1 MRVLVAEDERI
12 TRATLT
18 RTLEA
23 WGHTVTA
30 AADGAEALR
39 LFEVGG
45 TGGGGGGGGGG
56 SGGGGA
62 FDIVLTDWEMPGLS
76 GLELIER
83 LRARPDA
90 GFMYIIML
98 TGRSDKADVVRG
110 IEAGADDFVS
120 KPFDREELRVR
131 LLAGERIVRLERT
144 LSRQNHDLRAADER
158 IRADL
163 RAAARVQSAMLPREN
178 IATPR
183 ARTAW
188 LYVPTDELAG
198 DGIGLHLVEDRYL
211 VAYVLD
217 VSGHGVPAALL
228 SVSVMH
234 AMALDPAEA
243 SLLRTRL
250 PASDP
255 GTVRSPEL
263 VAAELNRRFP
273 YEKNDGRFV
282 TLVLCVLDTHTGR
295 VRFARAGHGSPIL
308 LREGQSVEVP
318 DVGGMPLCI
327 AEGEAY
333 PLGEITLMPG
343 DRFCLTSDGF
353 TEQLGAKDGPNA
365 SVEFGEARLTTAL
378 ARSSAAT
385 IEQAAAGALDALTA
399 WAGERRFKDD
409 VSLAVVEW
417 LGPG

>member
-12 TRATLT
+12 TRATLV

-23 WGHTVTA
+23 WGHTVTGA
-30 AADGAEALR
+30 PDGAEALR
-39 LFEVGG
+39 LFEAEA
-45 TGGGGGGGGGG
+45 
-56 SGGGGA
+56 GGA
-62 FDIVLTDWEMPGLS
+62 SAFDMVLTDWEMPGLS

-83 LRARPDA
+83 LRARVGGA
-90 GFMYIIML
+90 GASKGGGFVYIIML

-120 KPFDREELRVR
+120 KPFDKEELRVR

-144 LSRQNHDLRAADER
+144 LSTQNQVLRAADER

-163 RAAARVQSAMLPREN
+163 RAAARVQSAMLPRAN
-178 IATPR
+178 IVTPR
-183 ARTAW
+183 VRTAW

-234 AMALDPAEA
+234 ALALEPAEA
-243 SLLRTRL
+243 SLLRTRV

-282 TLVLCVLDTHTGR
+282 TLVLCVLDTLTGL
-295 VRFARAGHGSPIL
+295 VRFARAGHGSPL
-308 LREGQSVEVP
+308 VLRAGAPVEVP

-327 AEGEAY
+327 AEGETY
-333 PLGEITLMPG
+333 PLGEITLSAG
-343 DRFCLTSDGF
+343 DRLCLTSDGF
-353 TEQLGAKDGPNA
+353 TEQLGVKDGPNA
-365 SVEFGEARLTTAL
+365 SVEFGDGRLTAAL
-378 ARSSAAT
+378 AERTSEPIERAA
-385 IEQAAAGALDALTA
+385 QGALDALTA

-417 LGPG
+417 VGPG